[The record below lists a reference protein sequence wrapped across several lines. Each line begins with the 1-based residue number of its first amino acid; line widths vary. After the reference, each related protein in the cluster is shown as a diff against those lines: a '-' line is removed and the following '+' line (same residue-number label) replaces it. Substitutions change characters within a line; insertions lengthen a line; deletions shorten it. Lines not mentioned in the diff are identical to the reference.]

1 MQNERPLL
9 TIAIPTYNRAPF
21 LGELLSCLY
30 GQCMSDP
37 QLELLVSDNASTDET
52 PAIVEA
58 YVDRGLPIRYLRNV
72 SNIGADANFMQCF
85 DKAKGKYVWL
95 IGDDDLVVPGAIGK
109 IISYL
114 QAGEYSLIYVNSY
127 CFEGA
132 AVPKGV
138 NSHRPPRVIQDAHT
152 FMRAIHINLTFV
164 SGNIINKDRV
174 MASDSTKLSSFVGT
188 NLVQLGW
195 TYAALNGYTRGLYI
209 REKLVGMR
217 TNNTGGYMLSQVFGR
232 NLKDITDRCLKDRRL
247 AHSMING
254 TLMRFLPAALLKL
267 RRSSERFEKEQ
278 APDAIL
284 RPVFGDNVRYWFFLF
299 PVVKMPY
306 VLASGW
312 FFFLRIL
319 NKLDKSSGSLLMG

>member
-1 MQNERPLL
+1 MQNDRPLL
-9 TIAIPTYNRAPF
+9 TIAIPTYNRSAF
-21 LGELLSCLY
+21 LRDLLSCLFD
-30 GQCMSDP
+30 QCKFDP
-37 QLELLVSDNASTDET
+37 RLELLVSDNASTDET
-52 PAIVEA
+52 SAIVAA

-85 DKAKGKYVWL
+85 EKAMGKYVWL
-95 IGDDDLVVPGAIGK
+95 IGDDDLVVPGAIEK

-114 QAGEYSLIYVNSY
+114 QAGEYSLVYVNSY
-127 CFEGA
+127 CFEDA
-132 AVPKGV
+132 TVPKAV
-138 NSHRPPRVIQDAHT
+138 QFSRPPRVIEDAHT
-152 FMRAIHINLTFV
+152 FVRSIHINFTFV

-174 MASDSTKLSSFVGT
+174 MASDPTKLSSLVGT

-195 TYAALNGYTRGLYI
+195 IYAALNGYIRGLYI

-217 TNNTGGYMLSQVFGR
+217 TNNTGGYMLSQVFGP
-232 NLKDITDRCLKDRRL
+232 NLKNITDSCLKDRRL
-247 AHSMING
+247 AQSMING
-254 TLMRFLPAALLKL
+254 TLMRFLPAALFKL

-284 RPVFGDNVRYWFFLF
+284 RPVFGDNIRYWFFLF

-306 VLASGW
+306 VLASVW
-312 FFFLRIL
+312 FFFLRVL